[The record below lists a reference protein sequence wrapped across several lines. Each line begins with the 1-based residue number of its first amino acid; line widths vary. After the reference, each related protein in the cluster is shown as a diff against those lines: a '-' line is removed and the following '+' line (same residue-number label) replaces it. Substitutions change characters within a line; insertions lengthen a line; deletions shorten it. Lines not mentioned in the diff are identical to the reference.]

1 MTDASAMLLEQ
12 ILLGE
17 SAELRRLAAEGLVP
31 LALED
36 LLTVQVALAGDE
48 NAEIASL
55 ARGALDDADPKVV
68 ASFLTEGTPTQ
79 EVLGHFARHAD
90 HPLVLGAVVD
100 QRRTPPDIL
109 ATVAH
114 RLPPDLQ
121 ERLLLRQDAI
131 VALPAIL
138 EALERNGRLSR
149 FSMRRIAEYRRH
161 LVSDSVVSAT
171 ADRMDEIEGAGVVE
185 GTETRRVQEIRRA
198 FEAAERAGLEA
209 KQSDLTR
216 VHTAQIRLLPVAER
230 VALCKG
236 APRSLRM
243 ILIRDQHPVVA
254 ESVMRFNRLTDD
266 EIEQVAKS
274 RTVIDD
280 VLQAIARD
288 RTWIRRVQVVEAL
301 VRNPKTPVGVSI
313 RLLARLRLRNLKE
326 VIRDRNLPEALR
338 SRAEQLYTIKSR

>member
-1 MTDASAMLLEQ
+1 MTDATATLLEE
-12 ILLGE
+12 ILSGE

-36 LLTVQVALAGDE
+36 LLPVQVALAEDE

-55 ARGALDDADPKVV
+55 ALGALDEADPKVV
-68 ASFLTEGTPTQ
+68 ASFLAEGAPTE

-90 HPLVLGAVVD
+90 HPLVLAAVVD
-100 QRRTPPDIL
+100 QRRTPPDVL
-109 ATVAH
+109 ATVAQ

-131 VALPAIL
+131 VALPTIL
-138 EALERNGRLSR
+138 EALERNSRLSR

-161 LVSDSVVSAT
+161 LVGESVASAT
-171 ADRMDEIEGAGVVE
+171 AERTGGVDEVGVVE
-185 GTETRRVQEIRRA
+185 GTETARVQEIRRA
-198 FEAAERAGLEA
+198 FEAAERASQEA
-209 KQSDLTR
+209 KQSEIARTQ
-216 VHTAQIRLLPVAER
+216 TAHIRLLPVAER
-230 VALCKG
+230 VALCKS

-254 ESVMRFNRLTDD
+254 EAVMRFNRLTDD
-266 EIEQVAKS
+266 EIEQVARS

-288 RTWIRRVQVVEAL
+288 RTWMRRVQVVEAL

-326 VIRDRNLPEALR
+326 VARDRNLAEAVR